1 MSSGEAVYCAR
12 GDLETGVVV
21 LGNGSGSSGTG
32 CSMISM
38 VAYLVQGANCNP
50 GFSIARRERHD
61 YQFSFRVNCVQPLTR
76 SVKS

>member
-50 GFSIARRERHD
+50 GFSIARREHHD

>member
-1 MSSGEAVYCAR
+1 MSSGEAVCCAR
-12 GDLETGVVV
+12 GDLETGVVM

-38 VAYLVQGANCNP
+38 VAYLVQGENCNS
-50 GFSIARRERHD
+50 GYSVARRERHD
-61 YQFSFRVNCVQPLTR
+61 YQFSFRVNCVQPLAG